1 MEKHLLYGNEA
12 IARGAYEAGV
22 RVCSAYPGT
31 PSTEV
36 FENLTKYGD
45 DLYCEWAPNEKV
57 AVEVAYGASIAGV
70 RSLAAMKHVGVNV
83 AADPIFTAAYNG
95 VNGGFV
101 KYPQPTRACIHSRT
115 SRTTGSTPGWARS

>member
-57 AVEVAYGASIAGV
+57 AVEVAYGASIAGCTQP
-70 RSLAAMKHVGVNV
+70 RGHEARRRER
-83 AADPIFTAAYNG
+83 
-95 VNGGFV
+95 GGRP
-101 KYPQPTRACIHSRT
+101 YLYR
-115 SRTTGSTPGWARS
+115 GL

>member
-70 RSLAAMKHVGVNV
+70 RSLAAMKQLESDKKLE
-83 AADPIFTAAYNG
+83 AKMMEKRKIFPLMT
-95 VNGGFV
+95 FTDRQ
-101 KYPQPTRACIHSRT
+101 KQ
-115 SRTTGSTPGWARS
+115 